1 MEITEITEW
10 VKGGLIL
17 IVSIIVAWE
26 KLKRWRY
33 KKNGK
38 DRRQPSNPH
47 DLGKI
52 STKLTILCQAFKNHE
67 RMDEKRTDEI
77 KTEMRH
83 FREEQGRHAV
93 TIGVLKSKVNSR

>member
-1 MEITEITEW
+1 MEIAEITEW

-38 DRRQPSNPH
+38 DRRQPANPH

-52 STKLTILCQAFKNHE
+52 DTKLTKLCQAFKDHE
-67 RMDEKRTDEI
+67 KYDSERTTEI
-77 KTEMRH
+77 KSELRH
-83 FREEQGRHAV
+83 LREEQGRHTVSIA
-93 TIGVLKSKVNSR
+93 VLKGKAD